1 MLTLVIWYTIVPP
14 ILCKSH
20 DFPSWIWGM
29 PTLFQRIR
37 NHSHEELI
45 QCMPPQSDDRVP
57 YHYIW
62 SNIWMCIYTVLQA
75 QLATNLM
82 ETYRTVSTQLAIGT
96 HLNQYSNL
104 DNT

>member
-1 MLTLVIWYTIVPP
+1 
-14 ILCKSH
+14 
-20 DFPSWIWGM
+20 
-29 PTLFQRIR
+29 
-37 NHSHEELI
+37 
-45 QCMPPQSDDRVP
+45 
-57 YHYIW
+57 
-62 SNIWMCIYTVLQA
+62 MCIYTVLQA